1 MKKLPFFKPFFIF
14 SIIFSC
20 SCIANA
26 APVNLILK
34 EIRSNFKYTFGEK
47 PIGGKAIYIPIEL
60 KNNDFDSND
69 SEWSYQRSASSDN
82 IIIFWAKGFGQY
94 PDKAPNPKL
103 NVDINTMLTKA
114 EKYYSYYRD
123 TMQFVQKGKSKTD
136 QYRMII
142 ILRYQEEWLATG
154 AGYDNIIGALWVNPW
169 ASNTDS
175 ALAHE
180 FGHTFQYQTACDGNY
195 GFRDQNYVGQF
206 WEQCAQFMSWQI
218 NNDSF
223 TREIPRFLE
232 NAHKHFS
239 HEDYRYQSMYLMEFW
254 KQKHGI
260 DFLGKLWRSAQTP
273 EHPLQTYKRIT
284 GINQEQLNDE
294 FFEYACKNI
303 SWEYPLGNHN
313 KTFIKNLAAAEQKK
327 YTHHTTL
334 EATDNGYYKIADKQ
348 IPQVYGYNAILL
360 NVPKSGTKVAVD
372 FEGLKGQWSGIEGWR
387 YGFVVIKANDTAVY
401 GKIKKTKK
409 GKATITIPQ
418 DAKELW
424 LVVTGAPTEHRN
436 HVWDDK
442 PDNDENFPYKVKF
455 TNTSLKD

>member
-1 MKKLPFFKPFFIF
+1 MKQLNFFKSFFIF
-14 SIIFSC
+14 SIILSFS
-20 SCIANA
+20 SAAAVSIPSNSKTT
-26 APVNLILK
+26 APVNF
-34 EIRSNFKYTFGEK
+34 NYTFGEK
-47 PIGGKAIYIPIEL
+47 PIGGKEIYIPIEL
-60 KNNDFDSND
+60 KNNDFNADD

-94 PDKAPNPKL
+94 PDKAPNTKL
-103 NVDINTMLTKA
+103 CVDINNTLAKA

-123 TMQFVQKGKSKTD
+123 TMKFVVKGKSKTD

-154 AGYDNIIGALWVNPW
+154 AGYDNTIGALWVNPW
-169 ASNTDS
+169 ALRTDS

-218 NNDSF
+218 NNSSF
-223 TREIPRFLE
+223 TREIPHFLE
-232 NAHKHFS
+232 NVHKHFS

-260 DFLGKLWRSAQTP
+260 DFLGKLWRGAKVP

-303 SWEYPLGNHN
+303 AWDYPLGVHN
-313 KTFIKNLAAAEQKK
+313 KSFIKGLSSVDQKK
-327 YTHHTTL
+327 HRHHTTL
-334 EATDNGYYKIADKQ
+334 EVADNGYYKIANKQ
-348 IPQVYGYNAILL
+348 IPHIYGYNAIQLS
-360 NVPKSGTKVAVD
+360 VPKSGTKVTVD
-372 FEGLKGQWSGIEGWR
+372 FEGLNGQWSSIEGWR
-387 YGFVVIKANDTAVY
+387 YGFVVINENDTAIY
-401 GKIKKTKK
+401 GKMR
-409 GKATITIPQ
+409 KAKQGTAKIMTPQ
-418 DAKELW
+418 GAKELW
-424 LVVTGAPTEHRN
+424 LVVTGAPSEHRN

-455 TNTSLKD
+455 TNTTIQ